1 MEWFWLKKNKIK
13 QNVKLI
19 VGIVLS
25 IIYFNVVL
33 ALIFVNA
40 LAYEANERKKEDQ
53 NKDYNERIIE
63 YDRGVR

>member
-1 MEWFWLKKNKIK
+1 MKKNKIK

-40 LAYEANERKKEDQ
+40 LVYEASERKKEDQ

-63 YDRGVR
+63 YARGVR

>member
-1 MEWFWLKKNKIK
+1 MKKNKIK

-40 LAYEANERKKEDQ
+40 LAYEANARKKEDK
-53 NKDYNERIIE
+53 NKDYYERMMDYVYE
-63 YDRGVR
+63 AR

>member
-1 MEWFWLKKNKIK
+1 MKKNKIK

-19 VGIVLS
+19 VAIVLS

>member
-1 MEWFWLKKNKIK
+1 MKKNKIK

-19 VGIVLS
+19 VAIVLS

-33 ALIFVNA
+33 ALIFVNV

-63 YDRGVR
+63 YARGVR

>member
-1 MEWFWLKKNKIK
+1 MNKIK

>member
-1 MEWFWLKKNKIK
+1 MKKNKIK

-63 YDRGVR
+63 YARGVR